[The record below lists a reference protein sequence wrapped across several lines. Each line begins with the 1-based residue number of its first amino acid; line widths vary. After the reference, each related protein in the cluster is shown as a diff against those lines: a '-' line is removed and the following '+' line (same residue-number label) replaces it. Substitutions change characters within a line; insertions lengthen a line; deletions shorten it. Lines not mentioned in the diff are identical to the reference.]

1 MVGWG
6 EFSLGQIKK
15 CFLNFYLCRTTTRK
29 RIPNTKIINSAVSCI
44 GKLEK
49 SLEVQN
55 QIYQA
60 LLIGNRRLRDKLRE
74 MNQLRSDLAAPR
86 PFLFHCEECDP
97 PIEQKDSKA
106 AFLHLTEC
114 HPVESTE
121 DQDPPAQ
128 KVTKTENVRVKCE
141 ECGSSFPDPVSFQI
155 HSLLHQ
161 DLVLFLCPVP
171 RCGQLFGAPSKV
183 KQHYLV
189 THGTLLSTE
198 NQLVL
203 NSKARLI
210 LTR

>member
-1 MVGWG
+1 M
-6 EFSLGQIKK
+6 S
-15 CFLNFYLCRTTTRK
+15 FLSNNSKLFLKTFHVSRNTTRK
-29 RIPNTKIINSAVSCI
+29 RVPNTKIINSAVICI

-74 MNQLRSDLAAPR
+74 MNQLGSDLTAPR
-86 PFLFHCEECDP
+86 PFLFHCEDCDP
-97 PIEQKDSKA
+97 PLEQKDSKT

-114 HPVESTE
+114 HPAESTE
-121 DQDPPAQ
+121 DGHPPLQ
-128 KVTKTENVRVKCE
+128 EVKEPENVRIKCE
-141 ECGSSFPDPVSFQI
+141 ECGSSFPDPVSFHI

-161 DLVLFLCPVP
+161 DLVLFLCPVQ

-183 KQHYLV
+183 KQHYLE
-189 THGTLLSTE
+189 THGTLLSRE

-203 NSKARLI
+203 NCKARLI